1 MDANELLRKAE
12 GLTVKTERGS
22 FIRLEDLQ
30 RLLEDRQLEQ
40 VEQASKPKPK
50 TFEQARRVARADEE
64 IMSHFKRPTPTT
76 DPTVART

>member
-1 MDANELLRKAE
+1 MDANELLKKAE
-12 GLTVKTERGS
+12 GLTVKTDRGS

-30 RLLEDRQLEQ
+30 KLMEGKQAEA
-40 VEQASKPKPK
+40 VEEATKPRPK
-50 TFEQARRVARADEE
+50 TFHQARIVARNSEE